1 MRALRGSLAIV
12 GRNRFTYE
20 CDKCFATAHVDKPVT
35 ALLRDIASYMT
46 DTPGESEV
54 PKCKSCKEPMTM
66 KSAGYLSEGQI
77 ILRGEKPFSLEDDS
91 SESEMESM
99 VSMSDKCEAP
109 ESPASTRI
117 PCYDTPLSASFSID
131 SPSMSS
137 SWSPPSTKEPDGK
150 RRRIDF

>member
-46 DTPGESEV
+46 DTPDESEV

-66 KSAGYLSEGQI
+66 ESAGYLSEGQI
-77 ILRGEKPFSLEDDS
+77 ILR
-91 SESEMESM
+91 EMESM